1 MTSIEEIQLNL
12 VKGAAAAKKS
22 GDYLAYATVIDLNV
36 GNFDDFTSEDAAV
49 VLDTLATTLDQPEY
63 ECLVYSIGWDIPEL
77 MMWYVDHFHE
87 DNDSAFLTA
96 MSKLGNVLCQKA
108 NPKELFLKSCELM
121 EMLDLS
127 VEGAEEEEHDE
138 AAADAKEFSANSR
151 FCLLF
156 EMMRFSLNRIET
168 AYPTRFVKTA
178 NSVLL
183 AVADAK
189 TDITGVTVVLRRIF
203 VFARDFGMDMTQ
215 ASQEEKQATK
225 RLLVSLLTYGADISL
240 QRFNVKWSER
250 LYYQLVNK
258 VATLQDPNAR
268 GCSYQLSLY
277 TARLEN
283 ALTRCAQL
291 ALSYD
296 MDPKEVLHEYIITEN
311 PNAIRSYASRPKD
324 DMNATL
330 DYLLTPSIVGMFFLY
345 TQLFFYGTPHRV
357 HLDKVVIKAI
367 YFKKHCP
374 LTFGVRDA
382 FLYWTLWA
390 CATIDKH
397 EVDCIPPE
405 KFKEFSGMLIAI
417 AGTSPVCKERCI
429 AYTLSNKILRY
440 SDPELAL
447 DVLLETIRTSQY
459 DHVLDA
465 CVQILKTIVLG
476 TKKGPDAYCGN
487 QARNTDFGS
496 DIEKLNI
503 NPKFVLSDARK
514 QQIAEIAEGAVDDI
528 CEGRKN
534 LSPYILS
541 WLNFLTVVDVD
552 KSTVARIKAKL
563 NKYLVNHPE
572 DNNTN
577 LVRLALDNMSRCRV
591 QCSIS
596 RIFGIK

>member
-127 VEGAEEEEHDE
+127 VEGADEEEHDE

-240 QRFNVKWSER
+240 QRFNVKWRS
-250 LYYQLVNK
+250 
-258 VATLQDPNAR
+258 ASTT
-268 GCSYQLSLY
+268 SSS
-277 TARLEN
+277 
-283 ALTRCAQL
+283 TR
-291 ALSYD
+291 S
-296 MDPKEVLHEYIITEN
+296 P
-311 PNAIRSYASRPKD
+311 PSR
-324 DMNATL
+324 
-330 DYLLTPSIVGMFFLY
+330 TP
-345 TQLFFYGTPHRV
+345 TP
-357 HLDKVVIKAI
+357 A
-367 YFKKHCP
+367 
-374 LTFGVRDA
+374 DA
-382 FLYWTLWA
+382 
-390 CATIDKH
+390 
-397 EVDCIPPE
+397 
-405 KFKEFSGMLIAI
+405 
-417 AGTSPVCKERCI
+417 
-429 AYTLSNKILRY
+429 
-440 SDPELAL
+440 
-447 DVLLETIRTSQY
+447 RTSSAST
-459 DHVLDA
+459 L
-465 CVQILKTIVLG
+465 LG
-476 TKKGPDAYCGN
+476 SRMPSPGAPSSPSATTWTPRRSCTSTSSPRTPMPFGPTLPDP
-487 QARNTDFGS
+487 RT
-496 DIEKLNI
+496 
-503 NPKFVLSDARK
+503 
-514 QQIAEIAEGAVDDI
+514 
-528 CEGRKN
+528 
-534 LSPYILS
+534 
-541 WLNFLTVVDVD
+541 T
-552 KSTVARIKAKL
+552 
-563 NKYLVNHPE
+563 
-572 DNNTN
+572 
-577 LVRLALDNMSRCRV
+577 
-591 QCSIS
+591 
-596 RIFGIK
+596 